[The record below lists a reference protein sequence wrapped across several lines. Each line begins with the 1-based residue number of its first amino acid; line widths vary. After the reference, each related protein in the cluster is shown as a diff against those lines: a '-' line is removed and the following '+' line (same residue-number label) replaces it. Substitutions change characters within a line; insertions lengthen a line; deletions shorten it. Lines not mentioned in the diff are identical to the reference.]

1 MPSQPLDESEAR
13 KIARSCVCFITR
25 KAARSVTQLYDE
37 ALRPVGIRS
46 TQLAL
51 LNAIMILGP
60 VGLKRLARATVID
73 RTTLARNLKP
83 LERNG
88 FIRIEPGEDLRERK
102 VTLTENGRSKLT
114 EAVPLWQKA
123 QAKVREE
130 LGQEDL
136 DALLFNLSGLAKL
149 GRKG

>member
-1 MPSQPLDESEAR
+1 MDESEAR